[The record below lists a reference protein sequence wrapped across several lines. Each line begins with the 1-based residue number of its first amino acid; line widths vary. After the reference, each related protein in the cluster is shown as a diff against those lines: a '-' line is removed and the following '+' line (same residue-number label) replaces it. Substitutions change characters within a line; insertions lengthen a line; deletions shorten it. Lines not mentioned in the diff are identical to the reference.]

1 MVVNASFKL
10 PSVRLNGQDFRWP
23 LDIGDD
29 LGVDR
34 QTSIWA
40 PAVEKQEDGRR
51 FITTTDLVSCGKA
64 VGYNAWARSQNYP
77 SREFRSRERFF
88 KPYNMGRRS
97 LCTIGGLIFTGTP
110 AWILSR
116 LSYLS
121 PLPGLERN
129 LRILIDWMLD
139 IPFRSDIAVL
149 APDQAERLQRKH
161 FEAGDEV
168 ITQGDVG
175 ETAYIVESGRLDV
188 LKDGNKMY
196 QLAEGDCF
204 GEIALLSDVKRT
216 ATVRC
221 LTPCELVVLGRD
233 DFQTLTTGQG
243 ALAEAIR
250 KQADERRSD
259 RPAEC

>member
-1 MVVNASFKL
+1 L
-10 PSVRLNGQDFRWP
+10 LWP

-29 LGVDR
+29 LGVNKHPC
-34 QTSIWA
+34 IWA
-40 PAVEKQEDGRR
+40 PDLRKQGNRLR
-51 FITTTDLVSCGKA
+51 FVTTTDLVSSGETA
-64 VGYNAWARSQNYP
+64 GYNAWARSQKYP
-77 SREFRSRERFF
+77 TRVFRPRERFF

-116 LSYLS
+116 LSYLA

-139 IPFRSDIAVL
+139 VPFRSDMAVL
-149 APDQAERLQRKH
+149 APDPAERLQRKH

-168 ITQGDVG
+168 IIQGDVG

-188 LKDGNKMY
+188 FKDGKKVNE
-196 QLAEGDCF
+196 LAEGDCF
-204 GEIALLSDVKRT
+204 GEIALLSNVKRI

-221 LTPCELVVLGRD
+221 LTSCELTVLARD
-233 DFQTLTTGQG
+233 DFKTLTSGQG

-250 KQADERRSD
+250 KQADERKKPRTD
-259 RPAEC
+259 

>member
-1 MVVNASFKL
+1 MLVNASFKF
-10 PSVRLNGQDFRWP
+10 PSVRLNGQDLLWP
-23 LDIGDD
+23 LDIGED
-29 LGVDR
+29 LGVVKH
-34 QTSIWA
+34 TSIWA
-40 PAVEKQEDGRR
+40 PALEKQGERHP
-51 FITTTDLVSCGKA
+51 FITTTDLVSSGEA
-64 VGYNAWARSQNYP
+64 AGYNAWARSQNYP
-77 SREFRSRERFF
+77 SRAFRPRQRFF

-110 AWILSR
+110 AWMLSR
-116 LSYLS
+116 LSYLA

-139 IPFRSDIAVL
+139 VPFRSDIAVL
-149 APDQAERLQRKH
+149 APDRAERLQRKH

-168 ITQGDVG
+168 IIQGDVG

-188 LKDGNKMY
+188 LKDGNKVY
-196 QLAEGDCF
+196 ELGEGDCF

-221 LTPCELVVLGRD
+221 LTSCELVVLARD

-243 ALAEAIR
+243 ALAKAIR
-250 KQADERRSD
+250 KQADERRQ
-259 RPAEC
+259 